1 MTSKVQRRVR
11 ITGIVLGVIPLSTIP
26 LYIVF
31 QEAWTPIPGII
42 MLVALISIWFVPVA
56 MVLGCIDLV
65 IAIGNR
71 FEIRVKKP
79 STE

>member
-1 MTSKVQRRVR
+1 
-11 ITGIVLGVIPLSTIP
+11 
-26 LYIVF
+26 
-31 QEAWTPIPGII
+31 

-71 FEIRVKKP
+71 IEIRVKKP

>member
-31 QEAWTPIPGII
+31 QDAWTPIPGII
-42 MLVALISIWFVPVA
+42 MLVALTSIWFVPVA